1 MRAVLGVV
9 LFSAC
14 CLATA
19 CKSEQPA
26 PAAVDPELA
35 KFIAG
40 IRAVDNHTHVG
51 STAKDDHDFD
61 ALPLDAIP
69 PFDVPARI
77 RPENPEWVA
86 AYRAL
91 YGYRYDD
98 LAEAHLT
105 ELRGERQRTISA
117 QGENFPTWVLD
128 KAGTEVMLANRIA
141 LGPGLAPPR
150 FRWVSYVDALLLP
163 LSTKAEA
170 QATPDRA
177 KLYPLE
183 DDLLHRYL
191 ADLNLSKLPPT
202 LDEYL
207 RQVVTP
213 TLERQ
218 RAAGCVAVKFEA
230 AYLRSLEFAKAQ
242 ETEAAAVYSRYVN
255 GGIPPHDAY
264 KTLED
269 FLFRYIAREAG
280 RLGMAVHIH
289 SFEGGGGFYA
299 VNESDP
305 FLLESAFNDPDL
317 RKTNFVIIHGGG
329 IFSAHA
335 AAMLWKPNVYADFSL
350 MVLVYP
356 TPQVAAVLHDWLAQF
371 PEKILFGTDAG
382 PLNPDQQW
390 DIATLSGT
398 NTARTALGMA
408 LTTMMNNGEVTR
420 RRAEEIATAVMR
432 GNASRLYGLKLN

>member
-1 MRAVLGVV
+1 
-9 LFSAC
+9 
-14 CLATA
+14 
-19 CKSEQPA
+19 
-26 PAAVDPELA
+26 
-35 KFIAG
+35 
-40 IRAVDNHTHVG
+40 
-51 STAKDDHDFD
+51 
-61 ALPLDAIP
+61 
-69 PFDVPARI
+69 
-77 RPENPEWVA
+77 
-86 AYRAL
+86 
-91 YGYRYDD
+91 
-98 LAEAHLT
+98 
-105 ELRGERQRTISA
+105 
-117 QGENFPTWVLD
+117 
-128 KAGTEVMLANRIA
+128 
-141 LGPGLAPPR
+141 
-150 FRWVSYVDALLLP
+150 
-163 LSTKAEA
+163 
-170 QATPDRA
+170 
-177 KLYPLE
+177 
-183 DDLLHRYL
+183 
-191 ADLNLSKLPPT
+191 
-202 LDEYL
+202 
-207 RQVVTP
+207 
-213 TLERQ
+213 
-218 RAAGCVAVKFEA
+218 
-230 AYLRSLEFAKAQ
+230 
-242 ETEAAAVYSRYVN
+242 
-255 GGIPPHDAY
+255 
-264 KTLED
+264 
-269 FLFRYIAREAG
+269 
-280 RLGMAVHIH
+280 MAVHIH